1 MGRAVGVVFWTAGST
16 KAGRSKGLWQSLDEA
31 WNNRGL
37 ALAKCPRRQL
47 YRGVTTKV
55 KIKGRCSL
63 WHGSRKV
70 KPPGNCSPSLHFS
83 RGYPLT
89 AKNKSKSSSSYTEL
103 NDGLMRVFPASQCGT
118 MHIFHNLKLLSNDS
132 IELLSSQRLAMF
144 NVLCDAKNAYRS
156 LELFSVNEPITSED
170 NEKYAN
176 YGRYVIWVSS
186 EKIGPSYEELWKRT
200 H

>member
-1 MGRAVGVVFWTAGST
+1 
-16 KAGRSKGLWQSLDEA
+16 
-31 WNNRGL
+31 
-37 ALAKCPRRQL
+37 
-47 YRGVTTKV
+47 
-55 KIKGRCSL
+55 
-63 WHGSRKV
+63 
-70 KPPGNCSPSLHFS
+70 
-83 RGYPLT
+83 
-89 AKNKSKSSSSYTEL
+89 
-103 NDGLMRVFPASQCGT
+103 

-176 YGRYVIWVSS
+176 YDRYVIWVSS